1 MSDGASPVADG
12 RLIRIVDGAP
22 RVVADDWI
30 VLPAGAQ
37 WEDPAGAPRRLLP
50 LALAKSHAARLAGVR
65 PVGLW
70 LAPDQD
76 PADAVELFDRIDIIA
91 VNFPSFTDGRGYSTA
106 ALLRT
111 RHGWRGE
118 LRAIGDVLQDQLF
131 YLRRVGFDAFALRA
145 DRDPHKALKAFST
158 FSDSYQSAV
167 VPDLPRFRRV
177 EA

>member
-1 MSDGASPVADG
+1 MHDTGPVADA

-22 RVVADDWI
+22 RVVADEWS
-30 VLPAGAQ
+30 VLAAGAE
-37 WEDPAGAPRRLLP
+37 WAGESRRLLP
-50 LALAKSHAARLAGVR
+50 LELARAQAGRLAGAR
-65 PVGLW
+65 PVGVW

-76 PADAVELFDRIDIIA
+76 PASAVELFDHVDVIA
-91 VNFPSFTDGRGYSTA
+91 VSFPSFTDGRGYSTA

-131 YLRRVGFDAFALRA
+131 YLRRVGFDSFALRA
-145 DRDPHKALKAFST
+145 DRDPHQALKAFST
-158 FSDSYQSAV
+158 FSDSYQAAV